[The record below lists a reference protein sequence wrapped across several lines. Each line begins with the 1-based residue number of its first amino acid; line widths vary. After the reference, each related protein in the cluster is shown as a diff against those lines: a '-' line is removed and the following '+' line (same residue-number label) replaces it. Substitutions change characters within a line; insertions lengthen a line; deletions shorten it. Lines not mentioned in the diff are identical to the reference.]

1 MVQIKS
7 PGGKSKEEVQDDV
20 GEALRDGLAYDDA
33 ANSLDVAT
41 GQNVDIDGS
50 GLVQVPNQKIQDA
63 AVLLGE
69 GFAPEFTG

>member
-1 MVQIKS
+1 VVQIKS
-7 PGGKSKEEVQDDV
+7 PGGKSTEEVQDDV
-20 GEALRDGLAYDDA
+20 GDALRDGLAYDDA
-33 ANSLDVAT
+33 ANLIDVAT

-50 GLVQVPNQKIQDA
+50 GLVQVPNQKIQET

>member
-7 PGGKSKEEVQDDV
+7 PGGKAKEEVQDDV

-41 GQNVDIDGS
+41 GLNVDIDGS
-50 GLVQVPNQKIQDA
+50 GLVRVQNSNIQEQ
-63 AVLLGE
+63 AVVMDLLG
-69 GFAPEFTG
+69 GL